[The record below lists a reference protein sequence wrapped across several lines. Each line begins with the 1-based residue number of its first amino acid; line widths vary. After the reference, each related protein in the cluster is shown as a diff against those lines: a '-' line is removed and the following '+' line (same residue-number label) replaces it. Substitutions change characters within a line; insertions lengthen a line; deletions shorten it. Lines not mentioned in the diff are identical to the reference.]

1 MFKNDIPF
9 RIIRFV
15 KLTQWI
21 GFVQASRAFE
31 YIRRREA
38 IFFPKKGFDISFIF
52 IIFYLSLV
60 FEHGFTP
67 SRMHPPGKRRTVRVV
82 GQPITLP
89 DGQFN
94 ALGCP
99 ELAKERRNG
108 FLGRL
113 KGILPFLDEYEPPA
127 NSAGGF
133 FIGGGIVKKIRN
145 VTVAIIAGG
154 KSQRFGEPKALAKFG
169 QQTLMDFSL
178 QLARRLSRR
187 IFVVSGNNE
196 YHLPVGIKVYSDL
209 LPERGPLGGIH
220 TALFYSATPYLATL
234 PCDMPLLSVRVYQIL
249 HQHLKAGRPVV
260 AVSEKGWEP
269 LVAIWPREALPIVEA
284 YLMSEQLSL
293 RNVLQALEV
302 VEVSMPRHL
311 TPYDPDI
318 FFNINTKN
326 DLNKLKHLTEKRNA
340 YAS

>member
-1 MFKNDIPF
+1 
-9 RIIRFV
+9 
-15 KLTQWI
+15 
-21 GFVQASRAFE
+21 
-31 YIRRREA
+31 
-38 IFFPKKGFDISFIF
+38 
-52 IIFYLSLV
+52 
-60 FEHGFTP
+60 
-67 SRMHPPGKRRTVRVV
+67 MHPSGKHRTVRVV

-145 VTVAIIAGG
+145 LTVAIIAGG

-178 QLARRLSRR
+178 QLAFRLSRR
-187 IFVVSGNNE
+187 VLVISGDNS
-196 YHLPVGIKVYSDL
+196 YQLPPEVKVYPDL
-209 LPERGPLGGIH
+209 IPGRGPLGGIH

-234 PCDMPLLSVRVYQIL
+234 PCDMPLLNVRVYQML
-249 HQHLKAGRPVV
+249 NDYLKAGQPVV

-269 LVAIWPREALPIVEA
+269 LVALWPREALPIIEA
-284 YLMSEQLSL
+284 HLLSGQLSL
-293 RNVLQALEV
+293 RSVLSDLQV
-302 VEVSMPRHL
+302 VEVLLPRLL

-326 DLNKLKHLTEKRNA
+326 DLEKLQHISEKRSA